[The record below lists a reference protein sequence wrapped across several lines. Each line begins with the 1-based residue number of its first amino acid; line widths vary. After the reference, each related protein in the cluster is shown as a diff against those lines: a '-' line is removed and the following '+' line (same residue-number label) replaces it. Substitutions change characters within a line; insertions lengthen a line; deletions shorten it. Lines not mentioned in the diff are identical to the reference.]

1 MTVTQEEYAITLRRA
16 FEEHYEEASDVWSND
31 LAMRAFPSVVQ
42 GLLKLPFRTRV
53 LDVGCGN
60 GDDLEYFAKV
70 FSNVVGVDLVEHE
83 NWSALSGGY
92 RNISF
97 HESSFLSL
105 ENLGEFDLILDN
117 GCFHHQHPDDY
128 ISYLEK
134 IKISLDRLGWLV
146 MSTFKSNVHTELI
159 DSKGRLHRYFSD
171 SELEDLLGR
180 AGFSMH
186 ESIDLFRVGPG
197 DYYRLSFLNLSK
209 N

>member
-1 MTVTQEEYAITLRRA
+1 MAITQEEYGITLRRA
-16 FEEHYEEASDVWSND
+16 FEEHYEEESDVWSDD

-42 GLLKLPFRTRV
+42 GFLKLPFKTRV

-60 GDDLEYFAKV
+60 GEDLEYFAKV
-70 FSNVVGVDLVEHE
+70 FSNAVGVDLVEHQ
-83 NWSALSGGY
+83 NWNALTEGY
-92 RNISF
+92 QNISF
-97 HESSFLSL
+97 HESPFLSL

-128 ISYLEK
+128 MSYLEK

-146 MSTFKSNVHTELI
+146 ISTFKSNVQTELI

-171 SELEDLLGR
+171 SELEDLLR
-180 AGFSMH
+180 CAGFSMH

>member
-1 MTVTQEEYAITLRRA
+1 MTTPQEEYGITLRRA
-16 FEEHYEEASDVWSND
+16 FEEHYEEESDVWSDD

-42 GLLKLPFRTRV
+42 GFLKLPFKTRV

-60 GDDLEYFAKV
+60 GEDLEYFAKV
-70 FSNVVGVDLVEHE
+70 FSNAVGVDLVEHQ
-83 NWSALSGGY
+83 NWKALTEGY
-92 RNISF
+92 QNISF
-97 HESSFLSL
+97 HESPFLGL
-105 ENLGEFDLILDN
+105 ENPGEFDLILDN

-128 ISYLEK
+128 MPYLEK

-146 MSTFKSNVHTELI
+146 ISTFKSKFQTELI

-171 SELEDLLGR
+171 SELENLLR
-180 AGFSMH
+180 HAGFSMH